1 MPNNPT
7 KSHKSLQLQLV
18 VGPLWPGVVIPVR
31 VPSMGQIDQNMSL
44 KEKWVHIKNG
54 YSHI

>member
-18 VGPLWPGVVIPVR
+18 VRPLWPGVVIPVR
-31 VPSMGQIDQNMSL
+31 VPSMGQIDQNRSL
-44 KEKWVHIKNG
+44 KEKWVYKEKSEYI
-54 YSHI
+54 